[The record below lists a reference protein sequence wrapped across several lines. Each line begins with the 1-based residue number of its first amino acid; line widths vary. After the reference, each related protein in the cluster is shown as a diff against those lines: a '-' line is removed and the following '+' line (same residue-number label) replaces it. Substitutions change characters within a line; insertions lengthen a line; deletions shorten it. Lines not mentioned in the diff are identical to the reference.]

1 MKQEK
6 QFCGSN
12 SQRKENNMDVY
23 EFFNEYARMF
33 KTYRNGV
40 TITNMYITVE
50 GVLPPS
56 QEVSFECS
64 TAESEIDKIIQWS
77 KDNPRKTRLQDF
89 LEKYPNA
96 EKMYNGLPK
105 VCPKLLGYFSE
116 CNKIECDRKS
126 CWNEPVE

>member
-1 MKQEK
+1 
-6 QFCGSN
+6 
-12 SQRKENNMDVY
+12 MDVY

-33 KTYRNGV
+33 KTYRKGV

-96 EKMYNGLPK
+96 EFSQEGIPEA
-105 VCPKLLGYFSE
+105 CAGTLGYCSSN
-116 CNKIECDRKS
+116 CVGSLSCSK

>member
-1 MKQEK
+1 
-6 QFCGSN
+6 
-12 SQRKENNMDVY
+12 MDVY

-50 GVLPPS
+50 GVLPPN

-64 TAESEIDKIIQWS
+64 TTKDEIDKIIQWS
-77 KDNPRKTRLQDF
+77 KNHPRKTRLQDF
-89 LEKYPNA
+89 KEKYPLAKVKDKNG
-96 EKMYNGLPK
+96 KYNF
-105 VCPKLLGYFSE
+105 CCADLGYCQCKYFGDV
-116 CNKIECDRKS
+116 CDQ

>member
-1 MKQEK
+1 
-6 QFCGSN
+6 
-12 SQRKENNMDVY
+12 MDVY

-33 KTYRNGV
+33 KTYRKGV

-50 GVLPPS
+50 GVLTPN

-64 TAESEIDKIIQWS
+64 TTKDEIDKIIQWS

-96 EKMYNGLPK
+96 KFSQEGIPEA
-105 VCPKLLGYFSE
+105 CAGTLGYCSSN
-116 CNKIECDRKS
+116 CVGSLSCSK